1 MPTPN
6 WLRTI
11 AIVENRAS
19 RQRLDSSMN
28 ASVNRPPIVDRRYDP
43 DSIARRFRW
52 QPWRP
57 AWRAIRIAVAFLG
70 FVLGL
75 KLDQIMGLEEGAQ
88 QARAEQIRCILTD
101 LGPTFVKVG
110 QALSTRP
117 DLVRQDFLDELI
129 KLQDQLPPF
138 PNSLAFGIIESE
150 FDRSVNEIFREIS
163 PNPIAAASLGQV
175 YKAKLYSG
183 EEVAVKVQ
191 RPNLKPTLILD
202 LYLMRWFARNLGW
215 LLPVNIGDDLALIV
229 DEFGTKLFEET
240 DYENEGNNAEKFAE
254 NFKNDPLV
262 KVPKIYW
269 DYSSH
274 RVLTLEWIDGVK
286 LTDTEQV
293 KARGLDRDSII
304 EIGVTSGLKQLLE
317 YGFFH
322 ADPHPGNLFAMAPEP
337 GSGAPGRMA
346 FIDFGMMDQLDEPLK
361 EALVDAIVHL
371 INQDYEQLVQDFVQL
386 GFLTPG
392 TDIRPIIPA
401 LEAVFADVMGKSV
414 GDFNFKVVTD
424 KFSGLMYEY
433 PFRVPAKFAL
443 IIRSVVTQEGL
454 ALSLNPDFKIVE
466 IGYPYIARRLLT
478 GESESLRRR
487 LLEVLFKDGKF
498 QWQRLENMIQIAR
511 GDQSFD
517 ILPTAQLGAQ
527 YLFSEDGAYLRRL
540 IVMSLTEDNRL
551 HTDDVARLWRLVKDD
566 IKPDKIAGAAWNA
579 LVQFSTDRVTSFIPA
594 TIASLTS
601 RL

>member
-138 PNSLAFGIIESE
+138 PNSVAFGIIESE

>member
-1 MPTPN
+1 
-6 WLRTI
+6 
-11 AIVENRAS
+11 
-19 RQRLDSSMN
+19 
-28 ASVNRPPIVDRRYDP
+28 
-43 DSIARRFRW
+43 
-52 QPWRP
+52 
-57 AWRAIRIAVAFLG
+57 
-70 FVLGL
+70 
-75 KLDQIMGLEEGAQ
+75 
-88 QARAEQIRCILTD
+88 
-101 LGPTFVKVG
+101 VG

-129 KLQDQLPPF
+129 KLQDQLAPF
-138 PNSLAFGIIESE
+138 PNAVAFGIIERE
-150 FDRSVNEIFREIS
+150 FDRSVDEIFREIT

-191 RPNLKPTLILD
+191 RPNLKPTLMLD
-202 LYLMRWFARNLGW
+202 LYLMRGFAHNFGW
-215 LLPVNIGDDLALIV
+215 LLPVNIGDDLALVV

-240 DYENEGNNAEKFAE
+240 DYQNEGRNAEKFAA
-254 NFKNDPLV
+254 NFKDDPLV

-274 RVLTLEWIDGVK
+274 QVLTLEWINGVK
-286 LTDTEQV
+286 LTDTAAV
-293 KARGLDRDSII
+293 KAQGLERDAII
-304 EIGVTSGLKQLLE
+304 QIGVTSGLKQLLE

-337 GSGAPGRMA
+337 GSRSAGRMA

-371 INQDYEQLVQDFVQL
+371 INQDYDQLVQDFVQL

-401 LEAVFADVMGKSV
+401 LEAVFSDIMGKSV

-511 GDQSFD
+511 ADRSFD

-527 YLFSEDGAYLRRL
+527 YLLSEDGAYLRRL
-540 IVMSLTEDNRL
+540 IVLSLTEDNRL
-551 HTDDVARLWRLVKDD
+551 HTDDVARLWRLIKDD

-579 LVQFSTDRVTSFIPA
+579 LVQFSTAGAANLIPA
-594 TIASLTS
+594 AISTLTRS
-601 RL
+601 GQPK